1 VYPIKRNAKSTD
13 YAPGSTLARLNDTFN
28 RQYSLMLCQLEQAF
42 NGNPSVL
49 YDAIVN
55 GMHGMTSVAHEM
67 MGLPIDGDAGGAHG
81 APTFEWVA
89 SPGTRA

>member
-1 VYPIKRNAKSTD
+1 
-13 YAPGSTLARLNDTFN
+13 
-28 RQYSLMLCQLEQAF
+28 MLSQLEQAF
-42 NGNPSVL
+42 NGNPGVL
-49 YDAIVN
+49 YDAITN

-67 MGLPIDGDAGGAHG
+67 MCLPIEGDAEGAHG